1 MSEYPSQQLLQ
12 WRSALHPLYNFRMC
26 GGEEEQDIE
35 VRPNLVKEMR
45 TLVYEAVVP

>member
-1 MSEYPSQQLLQ
+1 MSEYLSQQLLKR
-12 WRSALHPLYNFRMC
+12 RSALHPLYNFTMC